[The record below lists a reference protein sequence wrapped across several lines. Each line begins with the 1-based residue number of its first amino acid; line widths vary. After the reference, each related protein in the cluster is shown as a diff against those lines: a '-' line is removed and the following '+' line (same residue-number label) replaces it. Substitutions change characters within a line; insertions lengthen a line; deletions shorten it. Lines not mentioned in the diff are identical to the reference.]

1 MKHKKI
7 LACFLTFSFLLTG
20 CSTKDQSQSLSMT
33 GTYFDTVVKIEV
45 WGADSKIMDGCK
57 DICEKYEQLLSPTID
72 SSEISQINQAQGAS
86 VSVSKETADL
96 IELGKYYGDLSG
108 GKFDITIASASD
120 LWNFHDNADHS
131 IPDAGQLAEAVTHIN
146 YKNIEVNGT
155 TVTMSDPYAKIDL
168 GGIAKGYIA
177 DQVKNYLVEEGI
189 EHAYINL
196 GGNILT
202 LGGKT
207 DGSNFRIGIQKPFS
221 DDGTAIAS
229 VEVSDETVV
238 SSGVYERYFYVG
250 DNFYHHILNPKTG
263 YPYDNNLLGVTIICP
278 KSVDGDGL
286 STTCFAL
293 GLEDGMKLIESLD
306 DTEAI
311 FITDD
316 YELHTTSGIGSNI
329 PFHEM

>member
-177 DQVKNYLVEEGI
+177 D
-189 EHAYINL
+189 INL

-207 DGSNFRIGIQKPFS
+207 DGSNFRIGIQKPFAE
-221 DDGTAIAS
+221 DGTVMA
-229 VEVSDETVV
+229 VLPVSDKSIV
-238 SSGVYERYFYVG
+238 SSGNYERYFKKDG
-250 DNFYHHILNPKTG
+250 KIYHHIIDPSTG
-263 YPYDNNLLGVTIICP
+263 YPIENNLNQVTIISD
-278 KSVDGDGL
+278 KSVDGDAL
-286 STTCFAL
+286 STTCYAL
-293 GLEDGMKLIESLD
+293 GLDEGLKLIRSMD
-306 DTEAI
+306 NIEAV

-316 YELHTTSGIGSNI
+316 NTIYKSSDSVDLITDIDN
-329 PFHEM
+329 

>member
-72 SSEISQINQAQGAS
+72 SSEIRSDQSGTRYLP

-131 IPDAGQLAEAVTHIN
+131 IPRRRAAVRSCYSYQL
-146 YKNIEVNGT
+146 
-155 TVTMSDPYAKIDL
+155 
-168 GGIAKGYIA
+168 
-177 DQVKNYLVEEGI
+177 
-189 EHAYINL
+189 
-196 GGNILT
+196 
-202 LGGKT
+202 
-207 DGSNFRIGIQKPFS
+207 
-221 DDGTAIAS
+221 
-229 VEVSDETVV
+229 
-238 SSGVYERYFYVG
+238 
-250 DNFYHHILNPKTG
+250 
-263 YPYDNNLLGVTIICP
+263 
-278 KSVDGDGL
+278 
-286 STTCFAL
+286 
-293 GLEDGMKLIESLD
+293 
-306 DTEAI
+306 
-311 FITDD
+311 
-316 YELHTTSGIGSNI
+316 
-329 PFHEM
+329 